1 MATYVFPKIGHM
13 SVADIRAGE
22 IVDVLR
28 PIWATKPE
36 TARRI
41 LQRLEFVF
49 RAAIRREWRERASP
63 TIGVREELGSMRKVE
78 KHFLNCSCSRA
89 GPTHRTGFSVSCGGP
104 MTNESRPSNAEDRLL
119 ASRADRTM
127 ENEKRTIKLW
137 RLNENNR
144 KQFAGTIEPAELIVK
159 WSAFLVTAE
168 RGVHFATYRGSF
180 VGPWPALESDARALA
195 P

>member
-63 TIGVREELGSMRKVE
+63 TIGVRGAREHAQGGEAFPELLVLKG
-78 KHFLNCSCSRA
+78 RA
-89 GPTHRTGFSVSCGGP
+89 HPP
-104 MTNESRPSNAEDRLL
+104 DRLFRFL
-119 ASRADRTM
+119 RRTDD
-127 ENEKRTIKLW
+127 E
-137 RLNENNR
+137 
-144 KQFAGTIEPAELIVK
+144 
-159 WSAFLVTAE
+159 
-168 RGVHFATYRGSF
+168 
-180 VGPWPALESDARALA
+180 
-195 P
+195 